1 MDSMTELL
9 DADVGITL
17 DMEWLVLE
25 LWGWVWVAIVWC
37 AVIMVGL
44 MIVGL
49 VNGFV
54 RAIAPLWQCG
64 AIKSEAAMAMIGA
77 SRYLEEAG
85 WVVCAWM
92 LVGVGLSGWPLEQRL
107 IVAGISV
114 AICMHVRH
122 RRAIRLKEVMSLD
135 LDAKDR

>member
-1 MDSMTELL
+1 MVSMAESLDS
-9 DADVGITL
+9 DVGITL

-25 LWGWVWVAIVWC
+25 LWVWVWVAIAWC
-37 AVIMVGL
+37 AAIIVGL
-44 MIVGL
+44 MIVGW

-54 RAIAPLWQCG
+54 RAIAPLWQCR
-64 AIKSEAAMAMIGA
+64 AIKGEAAMAMIGA
-77 SRYLEEAG
+77 SKYLEEVG
-85 WVVCAWM
+85 WVVFAWM

-107 IVAGISV
+107 IVAGIAV
-114 AICMHVRH
+114 AICMHVRQ

>member
-1 MDSMTELL
+1 MVSMAELL
-9 DADVGITL
+9 DSDVGITL

-25 LWGWVWVAIVWC
+25 LWVWVWVAIAWC
-37 AVIMVGL
+37 AAI
-44 MIVGL
+44 IVGL
-49 VNGFV
+49 KIVGWVNGFV

-64 AIKSEAAMAMIGA
+64 AIKGEAAMAMIGA
-77 SRYLEEAG
+77 SKYLEEVG
-85 WVVCAWM
+85 WVVFAWM

-107 IVAGISV
+107 IVAGIAV
-114 AICMHVRH
+114 AICMHVRQ